1 MDDFKEF
8 EGKNLDTCIRSAC
21 EYFDAPREKLEIEI
35 IQDAKSGIFGI
46 VLARKAKIRARR
58 ARLANAVQ
66 AILKE
71 EKSPASRQIPEQAHA
86 EASKSQRPARE
97 KGRAKVSEKNSP
109 KPASVASRPPRKT
122 KPAKELRETQ
132 EIREETLL
140 PEDNTLAIPEVD
152 AILED
157 EQELTGSSR
166 PLVSPD
172 ELDRE
177 KLAEKTVE
185 IVQILVAPLAG
196 HAVEVKARVDHGS
209 VHAAV
214 AWQGDAGLL
223 IGREGQTLA
232 ALQYLASRML
242 SHAFN
247 AALRVQLDIG
257 EYRSRQDD
265 KLRALART
273 LAEKAR
279 QQGRS
284 FSTRPLSSYHRRIVH
299 LALQDQTDLITRSSG
314 DGSMKRVVIA
324 LRRSQEK

>member
-21 EYFDAPREKLEIEI
+21 EYFDAPREKLEIEL

-58 ARLANAVQ
+58 ARLGASVQ
-66 AILKE
+66 AILKQE
-71 EKSPASRQIPEQAHA
+71 NNAQATQNAEQGANAQGKGQRKTREKSRPRTSEKPSAHA
-86 EASKSQRPARE
+86 GPANVRSTPQR
-97 KGRAKVSEKNSP
+97 
-109 KPASVASRPPRKT
+109 KPRPPRET
-122 KPAKELRETQ
+122 REA
-132 EIREETLL
+132 REEATLS
-140 PEDNTLAIPEVD
+140 EDSAPIIPAVD
-152 AILED
+152 SMLED
-157 EQELTGSSR
+157 DLELAGSSR
-166 PLVSPD
+166 PLISPD

-185 IVQILVAPLAG
+185 IVRTLVTPLAG
-196 HAVEVKARVDHGS
+196 HEVDVKARVDHGS

-223 IGREGQTLA
+223 IGREGQTLT

-265 KLRALART
+265 KLRSLAKA

-279 QQGRS
+279 QNGRS

-299 LALQDQTDLITRSSG
+299 LALQDQADLITRSSG
-314 DGSMKRVVIA
+314 DGPMKRVVIA
-324 LRRSQEK
+324 LRRSQDK